1 MKSVEHASFTL
12 TSRDGYPLAGHSWMP
27 PNPKAMVAVIHGL
40 GEHSGRYARFAHAAA
55 AQNIGVVA
63 IDLRGHGNS
72 FGERTY
78 VDRFSDYLLDAD
90 ALMGL
95 ARKLAAGLPL
105 FLMGHSMGGAIAMR
119 WVAERQPDLV
129 GLILSSAALKIGNDV
144 SKLLINLA
152 PIISRF
158 APHLRVKKVEPDL
171 ISRDKAE
178 VEAYRKDPLV
188 CHLPTPA
195 RTGAELLWA
204 IESNRAAARVQSL
217 PLYLFH
223 GDADLLTDPNGS
235 RELYTLWGCPD
246 KTLRIWPGSRH
257 EALND
262 LSRGEVMAELF
273 AWVDTKVNEKT
284 ATAKHEEERLAA
296 ARVAVKTANK
306 APKTSKSR
314 KAETKATKVPAPRKK
329 TAKTANAAKAADS
342 ATTTADTAAPAP
354 SAAPDAPAQ
363 DDAP

>member
-12 TSRDGYPLAGHSWMP
+12 TSRDGFPLAGHSWIP
-27 PNPKAMVAVIHGL
+27 AHPKAMIAVIHGL
-40 GEHSGRYARFAHAAA
+40 GEHSGRYARFARAAA

-63 IDLRGHGNS
+63 IDLRGHGAS

-95 ARKLAAGLPL
+95 ARKVAAGLPL
-105 FLMGHSMGGAIAMR
+105 FLMGHSMGGAVAMR

-152 PIISRF
+152 PVISRF
-158 APHLRVKKVEPDL
+158 APHLRVKKVESDL
-171 ISRDKAE
+171 LSRDKAE

-204 IESNRAAARVQSL
+204 IESNRAAARVQTL

-223 GDADLLTDPNGS
+223 GDADQLTDPNGS

-246 KTLRIWPGSRH
+246 KTLRIWPRSRH

-262 LSRGEVMAELF
+262 LDRDSVMEELF
-273 AWVDTKVNEKT
+273 SWVDTKVDDKIS
-284 ATAKHEEERLAA
+284 AAKHEEERQAA
-296 ARVAVKTANK
+296 AKVAAKSTARAAK
-306 APKTSKSR
+306 
-314 KAETKATKVPAPRKK
+314 KATASTV
-329 TAKTANAAKAADS
+329 
-342 ATTTADTAAPAP
+342 TTTAKAPAKRKKAAAKTTGKVAATAATTAPAP
-354 SAAPDAPAQ
+354 GATAPDAPAQ
-363 DDAP
+363 GDAP

>member
-12 TSRDGYPLAGHSWMP
+12 TSRDGFPLAGHSWIP
-27 PNPKAMVAVIHGL
+27 PHPKAMVAVIHGL
-40 GEHSGRYARFAHAAA
+40 GEHSGRYARFARAAA

-63 IDLRGHGNS
+63 IDLRGHGAS

-95 ARKLAAGLPL
+95 ARKLAKGLPL
-105 FLMGHSMGGAIAMR
+105 FLMGHSMGGAVAMR

-178 VEAYRKDPLV
+178 IEAYRKDPLV

-204 IESNRAAARVQSL
+204 IESNRAAARVQTL

-246 KTLRIWPGSRH
+246 KTLRIWPRSRH

-262 LSRGEVMAELF
+262 LDRDAVMEELF
-273 AWVDTKVNEKT
+273 AWVDAKVDEKKS
-284 ATAKHEEERLAA
+284 ADKRGEERLAA
-296 ARVAVKTANK
+296 AKVTAK
-306 APKTSKSR
+306 A
-314 KAETKATKVPAPRKK
+314 TKATKTTVTATKAPARRKK
-329 TAKTANAAKAADS
+329 AAGKAA
-342 ATTTADTAAPAP
+342 ATTTAPSSAP
-354 SAAPDAPAQ
+354 SAPAQ

>member
-12 TSRDGYPLAGHSWMP
+12 TSRDGFPLAGHFWIP
-27 PNPKAMVAVIHGL
+27 PHPKAMVAVIHGL
-40 GEHSGRYARFAHAAA
+40 GEHSGRYARFARAAA

-63 IDLRGHGNS
+63 IDLRGHGAS

-144 SKLLINLA
+144 SRLLINLA
-152 PIISRF
+152 PVISRF

-204 IESNRAAARVQSL
+204 IESNRAAARVQGL

-223 GDADLLTDPNGS
+223 GSADLLTDPNGS

-262 LSRGEVMAELF
+262 LDRDAVMEELF
-273 AWVDTKVNEKT
+273 AWVDAKVDEKT
-284 ATAKHEEERLAA
+284 STDKREEERLTA
-296 ARVAVKTANK
+296 ARVAVKAASK

-314 KAETKATKVPAPRKK
+314 KTATKATKVPAPRKK
-329 TAKTANAAKAADS
+329 VAAKTAGKAA
-342 ATTTADTAAPAP
+342 ATADTAAPAP

-363 DDAP
+363 DDTP